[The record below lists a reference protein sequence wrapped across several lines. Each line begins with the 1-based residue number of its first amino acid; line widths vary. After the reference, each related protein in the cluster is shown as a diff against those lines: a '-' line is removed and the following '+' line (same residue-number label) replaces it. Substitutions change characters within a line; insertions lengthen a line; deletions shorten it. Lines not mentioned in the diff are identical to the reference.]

1 MELLLPIVA
10 VVVGLVGLVF
20 GADRFVL
27 GAATLARRM
36 GVSPLV
42 VGMLIVGIGTSAPE
56 MLVSGIAAYQG
67 TAGMAVGNA
76 LGSNIANVGL
86 VLGAAAL
93 ISPIETQR
101 TVYRT
106 ELPIL
111 VGITLLGYVLIVFDG
126 RLGRIDALILLG
138 TLGLVVYRMFR
149 VGGSG
154 SAQAAAQPAEAAVPL
169 AEVEAE
175 AQGAAEVDA
184 GAAPSGEMSSG
195 ASVAWLVVGLALLLV
210 CSRAVVW
217 GATEVATYFEVSDL
231 VIGLTVVAI
240 GTSLPEL
247 AAAVAS
253 AFRGE
258 HDLAVG
264 NVIGSNTFNLL
275 TVLPVPGLVRPDA
288 VEQAVLVRD
297 YPVMGGFTL
306 LLWAMAFGV
315 RATGKIQRWE
325 GAVLLLG
332 FFAYMTYIGLQAGG

>member
-1 MELLLPIVA
+1 MVA
-10 VVVGLVGLVF
+10 VVVGLTGLVF

-76 LGSNIANVGL
+76 LGSNIANIGL
-86 VLGAAAL
+86 VLGAAAI

-101 TVYRT
+101 TIYRT

-149 VGGSG
+149 IGGSG
-154 SAQAAAQPAEAAVPL
+154 SAEAAAQPA
-169 AEVEAE
+169 AEPPATEDE
-175 AQGAAEVDA
+175 
-184 GAAPSGEMSSG
+184 PRHGEMSTG
-195 ASVAWLVVGLALLLV
+195 AAVTWLVFGLVLLLI
-210 CSRAVVW
+210 CSRGVVW
-217 GATEVATYFEVSDL
+217 GATEIATFFEVSDL

-247 AAAVAS
+247 AAAVAA

-275 TVLPVPGLVRPDA
+275 TVLPVPGLVRPAA

-297 YPVMGGFTL
+297 YPVMGAFTL
-306 LLWAMAFGV
+306 VLWAAAFGV

-325 GAVLLLG
+325 GAVLLLA
-332 FFAYMTYIGLQAGG
+332 FFGYMTYIGLQSGA